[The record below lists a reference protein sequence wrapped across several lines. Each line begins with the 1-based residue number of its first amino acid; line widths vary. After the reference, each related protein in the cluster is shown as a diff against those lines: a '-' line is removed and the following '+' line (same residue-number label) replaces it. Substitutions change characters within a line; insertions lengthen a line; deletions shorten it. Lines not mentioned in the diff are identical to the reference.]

1 MRLKGE
7 VVAPEKKGRMGES
20 REWVV
25 EWMRYRGDTRLFSAC
40 NSIVREKLMELREL
54 LGED

>member
-7 VVAPEKKGRMGES
+7 VVAPEKKGCMGES
-20 REWVV
+20 RECMV
-25 EWMRYRGDTRLFSAC
+25 EWMRCRGDTRLFSAC
-40 NSIVREKLMELREL
+40 NSKVREKLMELREL